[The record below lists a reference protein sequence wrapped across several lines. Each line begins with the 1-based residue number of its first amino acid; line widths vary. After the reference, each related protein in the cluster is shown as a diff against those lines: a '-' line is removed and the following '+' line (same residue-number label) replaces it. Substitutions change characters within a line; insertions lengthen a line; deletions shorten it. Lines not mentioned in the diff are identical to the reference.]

1 MSLLLDTNI
10 IVDLL
15 NGHQQTRAYL
25 QTLKKI
31 NVSSITVYEVLAGCT
46 GVRSGQ
52 LNVAEVLFSKCN
64 VASVSQAISMRA
76 AGYQRRWNQKRKMA
90 DFLIEATA
98 EELGFELVTRN
109 PKDFRQVKTVVPYSL

>member
-1 MSLLLDTNI
+1 MSLLLDTHV

-15 NGHQQTRAYL
+15 NGHQQARDYL
-25 QTLKKI
+25 RTLKKI

-52 LNVAEVLFSKCN
+52 LNVAEVLFSNCN
-64 VASVSQAISMRA
+64 VVPVSQPISTRA
-76 AGYQRRWNQKRKMA
+76 AGYQRRWNQKRMMA

-98 EELGFELVTRN
+98 EELGFELATRN
-109 PKDFRQVKTVVPYSL
+109 PKDFRQVKPVVPYSL